1 MAADAPMEQWTQ
13 ESSSTGVQLSEPFLT
28 VSPPPSGEVSDSL
41 STRRHRSSSRTKILA
56 PQEYARAVRGYSRL
70 RSGAGQNHIA
80 LGEFLTTEPPSSF
93 NITIGTDQVNK
104 SFVTLYRLG
113 SPDHARRKHEHA
125 SSNEGEQGN
134 QSSRGNKAHHFKDPQ
149 TLYDFSRPCLD
160 KPQSCIVFLRGYMT
174 PAWLNNIGAKYVVD
188 PEFFCR
194 HLDFRPPD
202 DNSNNFSIPA
212 LPSSSWHL
220 IELPLLTIGT
230 RDIPK
235 GPTRPDIIEDLR
247 TKGSCALAEHHHRIS
262 RLSSSGMSVG
272 DSLVR
277 DFHVFDETHF
287 AIEQRVSICMQEAGH
302 AFSLLIW
309 LDSGKDFNESS
320 GGPWSPAPPESR
332 LLPVIRH
339 KPMVALKCH
348 LLSDETYTP
357 QTQSASLLHVDYG
370 RSLRSSIM
378 AADPF
383 YALNEIFSFAASSEM
398 YFLNLIDI
406 KLDKYTGPNIHE
418 PDSLP
423 NLKYT
428 KDILYRHIQ
437 KIQRILNSIHNAQH
451 FKWPRAGSEGGRKG
465 RATTAAEGLEQDFSH
480 LLNCAQTLHT
490 RCNEAITVLMSS
502 ISISE
507 STKAID
513 QGRRVAKLTFLAFI
527 FVPLSFTTSFFG
539 MNVKEFEANNPP
551 IYYWVACSI
560 LVMIMAFLLLAYDI
574 TLPFRILYRYIRT
587 GFC

>member
-1 MAADAPMEQWTQ
+1 
-13 ESSSTGVQLSEPFLT
+13 
-28 VSPPPSGEVSDSL
+28 
-41 STRRHRSSSRTKILA
+41 
-56 PQEYARAVRGYSRL
+56 
-70 RSGAGQNHIA
+70 
-80 LGEFLTTEPPSSF
+80 
-93 NITIGTDQVNK
+93 
-104 SFVTLYRLG
+104 
-113 SPDHARRKHEHA
+113 
-125 SSNEGEQGN
+125 
-134 QSSRGNKAHHFKDPQ
+134 
-149 TLYDFSRPCLD
+149 
-160 KPQSCIVFLRGYMT
+160 
-174 PAWLNNIGAKYVVD
+174 
-188 PEFFCR
+188 
-194 HLDFRPPD
+194 
-202 DNSNNFSIPA
+202 
-212 LPSSSWHL
+212 
-220 IELPLLTIGT
+220 
-230 RDIPK
+230 
-235 GPTRPDIIEDLR
+235 
-247 TKGSCALAEHHHRIS
+247 
-262 RLSSSGMSVG
+262 
-272 DSLVR
+272 
-277 DFHVFDETHF
+277 
-287 AIEQRVSICMQEAGH
+287 
-302 AFSLLIW
+302 
-309 LDSGKDFNESS
+309 
-320 GGPWSPAPPESR
+320 
-332 LLPVIRH
+332 
-339 KPMVALKCH
+339 MVALKCH